1 MSSMKFDIPKLDR
14 NTRFPLWQVQMR
26 DVLIQLELDEALLG
40 VEKMP
45 TTLSPE
51 EKIKKDLKAQSQIRL
66 HLSHDVLQD
75 VLKETSAAAI
85 WLKLE
90 QLLMTKSLP
99 NKLHLKQR
107 LFYLK
112 MAEGSSLSSH
122 LSTFKEL
129 VCNLEN
135 MDVTYEDDDLALFLL
150 TSLPDSY
157 SHFRDTIMYSRD
169 TLVLDDVIV
178 ALDSKDKMKQIANV
192 TKAAEGLSVRGRHTE
207 RDFQSPG
214 RSKSKPKVKRKFCS
228 FCKKKGHV
236 IDECYKLQNKNKGKE
251 TASSSHSHADV
262 VEDDVGELLFV
273 SDEVNASPPEWI
285 LDTGCTYHMCPN
297 RDWFST
303 YERSSGSVRVGN
315 GHICTVVGRAKEGV
329 ILSSTHTTK
338 AILEYV
344 HSDLWGPA
352 RVPSH
357 GGALYML
364 TIIDDYSRKVWAYFL
379 KHKNDVFASFR
390 DWKTMVEKQTDK
402 HVKYLRTDNGLE
414 FCSAEFNAFC
424 TSQGI
429 TRHHTVVH
437 TPQQNGVAERM
448 NRTIMEKVRCMLSN
462 SGLAKSFWAEAA
474 STACYIIN
482 RSPSYALDKK
492 TPFEVWSGKPANYSD
507 LKIFGC
513 PAYAKVDNGKLDP
526 RAVKCV
532 FLGFKAGVKGFRL
545 WCPETRKT
553 IVRRDVTF
561 DEDSMLCKP
570 FVSDQPNEDVPC
582 SSEESRVEV
591 ELPVAEVVACAFS
604 VALEIESDEDP
615 STYTEAVDS
624 KDSEKWIVAMHDEM
638 ESLQKNGS
646 WELALLP
653 KGKKAVKS
661 KWLFKKKEGIPD
673 IEPPRYKARLVAKG
687 FSQIPGIDF
696 TDIFSPV
703 VKHSSIRAL
712 LSIVAL
718 HDLELEQLDVKTAF
732 LHGELEEEIYMD
744 QPQASKNKKDIQ
756 QVKDQLNAEFEMK
769 DLGEA
774 RKILGMEISRD
785 RKACTLTLSQKSY
798 IEKVLKRFNMNGAKA
813 NDMSR
818 VPYSSAVGSLMY
830 AMICTRPDLAYAISM
845 VSRYMANPGKE
856 HWKAVQWVL
865 RYLSGTR
872 NHCLC
877 FGASRDGVQGY
888 VDSDYGGDMDGR
900 RSLSGYVFTM
910 GSCAISWKAV
920 LQPTVALS
928 TTEAE
933 YMAVTEGFKEA
944 IWLKGLFSSLSD
956 DELTVDTVFCDNQ
969 SAIFL
974 TKDQVLHERTK
985 HIDMRYHFIR
995 EVIAKGDFKVRKIST
1010 HDNPADMMTKVLP
1023 TAKFDLFSDLV
1034 GIRGKK

>member
-1 MSSMKFDIPKLDR
+1 
-14 NTRFPLWQVQMR
+14 
-26 DVLIQLELDEALLG
+26 
-40 VEKMP
+40 
-45 TTLSPE
+45 
-51 EKIKKDLKAQSQIRL
+51 
-66 HLSHDVLQD
+66 
-75 VLKETSAAAI
+75 
-85 WLKLE
+85 
-90 QLLMTKSLP
+90 
-99 NKLHLKQR
+99 
-107 LFYLK
+107 
-112 MAEGSSLSSH
+112 
-122 LSTFKEL
+122 
-129 VCNLEN
+129 
-135 MDVTYEDDDLALFLL
+135 
-150 TSLPDSY
+150 
-157 SHFRDTIMYSRD
+157 
-169 TLVLDDVIV
+169 
-178 ALDSKDKMKQIANV
+178 
-192 TKAAEGLSVRGRHTE
+192 
-207 RDFQSPG
+207 
-214 RSKSKPKVKRKFCS
+214 
-228 FCKKKGHV
+228 
-236 IDECYKLQNKNKGKE
+236 
-251 TASSSHSHADV
+251 
-262 VEDDVGELLFV
+262 
-273 SDEVNASPPEWI
+273 
-285 LDTGCTYHMCPN
+285 
-297 RDWFST
+297 
-303 YERSSGSVRVGN
+303 
-315 GHICTVVGRAKEGV
+315 
-329 ILSSTHTTK
+329 
-338 AILEYV
+338 
-344 HSDLWGPA
+344 
-352 RVPSH
+352 
-357 GGALYML
+357 
-364 TIIDDYSRKVWAYFL
+364 
-379 KHKNDVFASFR
+379 
-390 DWKTMVEKQTDK
+390 
-402 HVKYLRTDNGLE
+402 
-414 FCSAEFNAFC
+414 
-424 TSQGI
+424 
-429 TRHHTVVH
+429 
-437 TPQQNGVAERM
+437 
-448 NRTIMEKVRCMLSN
+448 
-462 SGLAKSFWAEAA
+462 
-474 STACYIIN
+474 
-482 RSPSYALDKK
+482 
-492 TPFEVWSGKPANYSD
+492 
-507 LKIFGC
+507 
-513 PAYAKVDNGKLDP
+513 
-526 RAVKCV
+526 
-532 FLGFKAGVKGFRL
+532 
-545 WCPETRKT
+545 
-553 IVRRDVTF
+553 
-561 DEDSMLCKP
+561 
-570 FVSDQPNEDVPC
+570 
-582 SSEESRVEV
+582 
-591 ELPVAEVVACAFS
+591 
-604 VALEIESDEDP
+604 
-615 STYTEAVDS
+615 
-624 KDSEKWIVAMHDEM
+624 MHDEM

-744 QPQASKNKKDIQ
+744 QPQGFVSVGQENLVCRLKKSLYGLKQSPRQWYKRFDTFMTSHNFSRCLYDSCVYIKKCEDGSFVYLLLYVDDMLIASKNKKDIQ

-813 NDMSR
+813 VNTPIAGHFKLSAKQCPVSDEEKNDMSR

-877 FGASRDGVQGY
+877 FGTSRDSVQGY

-1034 GIRGKK
+1034 GIRDPISQLLNLQLITGILVTVLIAAFMFKSNDILRKQTALKGDRKISVLMSASLFFTLYVAGVYWWYRRDGLLYPLLMLPPKNMPSFWHAIFIIVVNDILVRQAAMVVKCLLLMYYKNSKGLNYRKQGQMLRLVEYLLLLYRALLPIPVWYCFFLNEEYGSLFSALITGLYLTFKLTSLVEKVHSFKSAVKALSHEEIHYGTYATTEQAGLMHPYVDEVVRFVLFAKTKCMPQLEREKTCPLCRAVVKHSDLKSFADGSTTLFFQLF